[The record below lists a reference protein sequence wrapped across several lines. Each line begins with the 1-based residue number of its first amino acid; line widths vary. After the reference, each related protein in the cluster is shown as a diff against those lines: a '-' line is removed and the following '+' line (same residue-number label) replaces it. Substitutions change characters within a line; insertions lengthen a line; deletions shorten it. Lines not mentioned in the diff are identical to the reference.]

1 MHQQHPF
8 DSFAN
13 PISATQV
20 EEEQKRFMWRVYRW
34 MTLGLVI
41 TGVVSL
47 FVASSQ
53 TMISL
58 IFGNQIIFY
67 GLLILELIMVWTF
80 SSIAAR
86 SSAAVAMALFTAYAF
101 VNGLTMAVIFLAY
114 TASSVASVFFIT
126 AGTFG
131 SMSAYGY
138 LTKKDLTSVGSFC
151 IMGLWGIILAMIVNI
166 FIGSNALGFII
177 SCAGV
182 LIFVGLTAYDTQK
195 IKEMNVI
202 GNEGSDDDTKEALHG
217 ALILYL
223 DFINLFLMLLRLF
236 GRRR

>member
-8 DSFAN
+8 DSFAS
-13 PISATQV
+13 PISSVQV

-34 MTLGLVI
+34 MTVGLLI

-47 FVASSQ
+47 FVASSES
-53 TMISL
+53 MINL
-58 IFGNQIIFY
+58 IFGNTMIFY
-67 GLLILELIMVWTF
+67 GLLIVQLIMVWTF
-80 SSIAAR
+80 SSIAAK
-86 SSAAVAMALFTAYAF
+86 SSAAVAMALFLAYAF
-101 VNGLTMAVIFLAY
+101 VNGLTMAVVFLAY

-166 FIGSNALGFII
+166 FIGSDAMGFII

-182 LIFVGLTAYDTQK
+182 VIFVGLTAYDTQK
-195 IKEMNVI
+195 IKEMNII
-202 GNEGSDDDTKEALHG
+202 GNEGTDDDTKEALNG

-223 DFINLFLMLLRLF
+223 DFINLFLHLLRLL